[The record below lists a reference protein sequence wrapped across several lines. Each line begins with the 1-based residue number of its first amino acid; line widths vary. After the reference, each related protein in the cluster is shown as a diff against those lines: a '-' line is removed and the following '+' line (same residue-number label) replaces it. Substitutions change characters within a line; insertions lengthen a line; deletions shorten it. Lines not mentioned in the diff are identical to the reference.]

1 MIIIRVSL
9 ACLTW
14 VVFCLLVMA
23 CISLFWSERISPNLY
38 GVAAVSGLIIGLLSF
53 RQILPS
59 IFLAAL
65 SGIAL
70 GVVLTLLILG
80 HYWPE
85 MPYEQALGYLSFA
98 GLAGMALGALI
109 AQTVRKA
116 RAKSQRLP

>member
-1 MIIIRVSL
+1 MIALRALLASL
-9 ACLTW
+9 
-14 VVFCLLVMA
+14 
-23 CISLFWSERISPNLY
+23 
-38 GVAAVSGLIIGLLSF
+38 SGLLLG
-53 RQILPS
+53 
-59 IFLAAL
+59 IFF
-65 SGIAL
+65 S
-70 GVVLTLLILG
+70 VLILG

>member
-1 MIIIRVSL
+1 M
-9 ACLTW
+9 
-14 VVFCLLVMA
+14 
-23 CISLFWSERISPNLY
+23 
-38 GVAAVSGLIIGLLSF
+38 GLLSF

-116 RAKSQRLP
+116 RARSQRIP